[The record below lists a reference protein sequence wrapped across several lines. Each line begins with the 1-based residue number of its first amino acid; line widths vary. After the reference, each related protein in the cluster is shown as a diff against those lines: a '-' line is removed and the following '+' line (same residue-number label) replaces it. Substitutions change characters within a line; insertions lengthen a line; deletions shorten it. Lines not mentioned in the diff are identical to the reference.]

1 MKVVLDTNE
10 IVAALATRSACA
22 ELYTRVL
29 AMHSYA
35 VDDNLL
41 DEVERVLRVKFRVPA
56 PRVVDALALL
66 RGTAHVLTPE
76 PLATPVC
83 RDPDDDRILALA
95 RSFQADLLVTGDD
108 DLLVLHPW
116 EGIAIVRPREF
127 WLRER

>member
-1 MKVVLDTNE
+1 MRVVLDTNV
-10 IVAALATRSACA
+10 IVAALATRGACA
-22 ELYTRVL
+22 ELFTRVL

-35 VDDNLL
+35 VDENLL
-41 DEVERVLRVKFRVPA
+41 DEVERILRVKFRVPA

-66 RGTAHVLTPE
+66 RGTAQVLTPE
-76 PLATPVC
+76 PLATSVC

-95 RSFQADLLVTGDD
+95 RSFEADLLVTGDD

-116 EGIAIVRPREF
+116 ETIAIVRPREF

>member
-1 MKVVLDTNE
+1 MRVVLDTNV
-10 IVAALATRSACA
+10 IVAALATRGACA

-35 VDDNLL
+35 VDENLL
-41 DEVERVLRVKFRVPA
+41 DEVERILRVKFRVPA
-56 PRVVDALALL
+56 SRVGDALALL
-66 RGTAHVLTPE
+66 RGTAQVLTPE
-76 PLATPVC
+76 PLANPVC

-95 RSFQADLLVTGDD
+95 RSFEAELLVTCDD

-127 WLRER
+127 WVRER

>member
-1 MKVVLDTNE
+1 MKVVLDTNV
-10 IVAALATRSACA
+10 IVAALATRGACA

-66 RGTAHVLTPE
+66 RGTAPVLTPE

-95 RSFQADLLVTGDD
+95 RSFEADLLVTGDD
-108 DLLVLHPW
+108 DLLVLHAW